1 MSRKLGKIM
10 IQCLC
15 KNYSFC
21 YNHHKEQKMTYAP
34 EKKVLLSLSALLLVL
49 SGCREPLRTTS
60 TAREDRYESSQDM
73 VIPVAQNES
82 VSVFDD
88 EIEAFV
94 LEDDV
99 ENPFVQEPVTVADN
113 SRDLDISWEEP
124 TNLKEEIKVVYFT
137 YDSSKPLEDQQGALE
152 NMTKKAQEIYRNDR
166 TVCVKGHA
174 CRYHGT
180 AAYNVA
186 LSMERAT
193 SIKEKLLDVGI
204 PESHLKVFGVGYEEP
219 AQSTL
224 EGQAL
229 TMDSEAPNR
238 RVELYALAA

>member
-1 MSRKLGKIM
+1 VLQIIIRK
-10 IQCLC
+10 
-15 KNYSFC
+15 
-21 YNHHKEQKMTYAP
+21 KMAHAS
-34 EKKVLLSLSALLLVL
+34 EKKLLISLTALLLML
-49 SGCREPLRTTS
+49 SGCGGSKKTS
-60 TAREDRYESSQDM
+60 SDREDRYESSQDM
-73 VIPVAQNES
+73 AMPVAHNES
-82 VSVFDD
+82 MVSVFDD
-88 EIEAFV
+88 GLDAFV

-124 TNLKEEIKVVYFT
+124 THLKEEIRVVYFD

-152 NMTKKAQEIYRNDR
+152 DLTKKAQEIYRNDR

-186 LSMERAT
+186 LSHERAT
-193 SIKEKLLDVGI
+193 TIKEKLLDVGI
-204 PESHLKVFGVGYEEP
+204 PESHLKVFGVGNEEP

-224 EGQAL
+224 EGHAITL
-229 TMDSEAPNR
+229 ESEGPNR